1 MTEVLVLQAA
11 ILGPALAG
19 AVWLATSRWPLIRRV
34 SGGVVALA
42 AHGAGWT
49 VLWTAYRGDPARWR
63 AFTPDLLGASV
74 AVAAELAVLIVA
86 LRADALGRWSP
97 PAMCALAAATAAVVG
112 SAFARSLAVQAV
124 LLPIPTL
131 AAAVAAVSGRSRPD
145 MRGLLGLAAADGV
158 ALVGLSIAFSRLGTS
173 LISAEGGV
181 LGGGL
186 ILAASAIKAG
196 AVPGIG
202 TWRLAATDG
211 PGAPVSSILRG
222 QGVALAVLGGLI
234 LVPAE
239 PHAVTAGLAAAAVL
253 AGGAAVVWAR
263 TTGIALTALSGA
275 AAAVVFVALG
285 LGGAVGTRAAL
296 VLFPPFLLAAGSAFA
311 LGWTAPP
318 PDDERQPPEPRAR
331 WRWLG
336 AGALAVAVVTL
347 AGLPFGG
354 AFPGTWLAVSLAG
367 VRTGSAASYYALAG
381 AVLLGLALAGIGAA
395 PLVRRVRGRAAPALA
410 GAVVAATLLYMGVLP
425 VRLGIGWW
433 LRIERD
439 LGTRNVLPA
448 SGAPTLPPIGGRNLL
463 LLLGG
468 AVLAVGAVVALA
480 GGFRDRL
487 VPADVGVPPTAR
499 GPVRRAVARLGPPTE
514 RLRRAGVGVAAA
526 AVLEAAALI
535 LAVRLV
541 FLAARSGFL

>member
-263 TTGIALTALSGA
+263 TTG
-275 AAAVVFVALG
+275 
-285 LGGAVGTRAAL
+285 AVGTRAAL

-395 PLVRRVRGRAAPALA
+395 PLVRRVRARAAPALA
-410 GAVVAATLLYMGVLP
+410 GAVVAATLLYMGALP

-433 LRIERD
+433 LRVERD
-439 LGTRNVLPA
+439 IGTPDLLPA
-448 SGAPTLPPIGGRNLL
+448 SAAPTLPPIGGRNLL

-468 AVLAVGAVVALA
+468 AVLVVGAVVALA

-487 VPADVGVPPTAR
+487 VPADVGAPPTAR
-499 GPVRRAVARLGPPTE
+499 GPVRRAVARLGPSAE
-514 RLRRAGVGVAAA
+514 RLRRAGVGMAAA

>member
-1 MTEVLVLQAA
+1 MTEVLLLQVA
-11 ILGPALAG
+11 IVGPALAG

-34 SGGVVALA
+34 SGAVVAVA
-42 AHGAGWT
+42 AHGAAWT

-97 PAMCALAAATAAVVG
+97 PAVCALAAATSAVVG
-112 SAFARSLAVQAV
+112 SAFTRSLAAQAV

-131 AAAVAAVSGRSRPD
+131 AAAVAAASGRSRQT
-145 MRGLLGLAAADGV
+145 MGGLLGLAAADGV
-158 ALVGLSIAFSRLGTS
+158 ALVGLSVAFSRLGTS
-173 LISAEGGV
+173 LISPEGGV

-211 PGAPVSSILRG
+211 PGSPVSAILRG
-222 QGVALAVLGGLI
+222 QGVALAVLGGLV

-239 PHAVTAGLAAAAVL
+239 PHAVTAGLAAAAVF
-253 AGGAAVVWAR
+253 AGGASVVWAR
-263 TTGIALTALSGA
+263 TTAMALTAVSGT
-275 AAAVVFVALG
+275 AAAVLFVALG

-296 VLFPPFLLAAGSAFA
+296 VLFPPFLLAAGAAFA

-318 PDDERQPPEPRAR
+318 DDERQSPEPRAR

-336 AGALAVAVVTL
+336 AGALAVAVITL

-354 AFPGTWLAVSLAG
+354 GFPGTWLAVSVAG
-367 VRTGSAASYYALAG
+367 VRTGSAAPYYALVG
-381 AVLLGLALAGIGAA
+381 AVLLGLALAAIGAA
-395 PLVRRVRGRAAPALA
+395 PLIRRVRVRAAPALA